1 MNEINALKAKLSPS
15 FPKNGELNIKQF
27 LDIENILYLAQQISP
42 QLQASQA
49 YLLLRGYH
57 LIAHTQNNEQ
67 LYLMQQARI
76 KWLSYSSRI
85 QWEQF
90 IEKYF
95 SKDYD
100 GIRLYENMDGLVQV
114 STKNIPVRNREE
126 VYSSNL
132 NEHKSSTNNLS
143 FATEG
148 RYTFHKKNKRIVTV
162 SIDKED
168 LKLLPH
174 GNRTHSGSRDRRE
187 PIMSTLT
194 DLLNAANE
202 MRTIVP
208 GDYCYDVLN
217 RNTIKAV
224 DNHAIAPCQYLSIH
238 EVVNIVGMVG
248 SGKTTLIKTLCYYF
262 SKFSKKVVVVLNSVN
277 DVVNMYQDLRRYN
290 INVVPLIGK
299 GEQEKHINTL
309 IKNRQMYLD
318 EETSKFLATPCI
330 LNGACDNETEA
341 LTYDERPCFNLKSDK
356 KYICPFFESCPG
368 ALMLREAS
376 SATVVVTTVAGLAAS
391 RIGTQKILFFEHVIN
406 QADVVLF
413 DESDRVQKT
422 LDDFFAPNISFLE
435 FMESQADACAK
446 DMKREPDAP
455 ETDVNAT
462 RYYDLVRETP
472 AIYHSIVTALEQI
485 KSDNNR
491 NWKELISC
499 AFSALSILRQLE
511 KDGIDSKLIDSLR
524 QCIYINHFKEGTDE
538 FTLQLSETCNNSC
551 RASIYEKDFN
561 NQLKRLMQNNS
572 LVISE
577 EDLQHIGFLLKVIY
591 FDRIMDNIDDSAKS
605 IDNEIL
611 RENQISDFLQAR
623 FIAQQHFLP
632 AAPMGNTFG
641 MIYTGKKELKVYRQF
656 AYGRY
661 LMNSLPWLRVNE
673 KCEPI
678 GPHAILFS
686 GSSYAP
692 YSLQCHVNAPINYIL
707 ESPQDA
713 RDYLSKSIFRTNG
726 AFTVISGSGLKDRI
740 SKFNTLLKEISSDIK
755 AEIARSGK
763 ILFVVNSYKESK
775 EVMGYTNRLL
785 SELEIDEKSVAVVD
799 ERTSKDEYCIL
810 KSDLPSFA
818 VRKEKILIAPAA
830 VIERGYNIVDERGN
844 SAIRSIFFL
853 VRPMAV
859 PEDIALKISKLN
871 GYIDTKY
878 AQQDVKDWGVF
889 CKTLVADAGKYW
901 GMMEREYGTTLANL
915 SSESKL
921 DITATVFNLML
932 QLYGRSA
939 RVSDLKSIDKQ
950 PPRVYFA
957 DGAFNSNRGTGS
969 YDIISEIITY
979 LKNLMESS
987 DGEIA
992 KTLYETFYNALKEN
1006 NNEQKVEDS
1015 TDEFLPETFYD

>member
-1 MNEINALKAKLSPS
+1 MREINALKAKLSPS
-15 FPKNGELNIKQF
+15 FPKRGNLNLKQF
-27 LDIENILYLAQQISP
+27 LDIENILCLAQQISP

-57 LIAHTQNNEQ
+57 LITHSPSNGQ
-67 LYLMQQARI
+67 LYFLQQARI

-100 GIRLYENMDGLVQV
+100 GIRLYENIDGLVQI

-126 VYSSNL
+126 IYLSNL
-132 NEHKSSTNNLS
+132 SEYKSSANKLS
-143 FATEG
+143 VATKG

-168 LKLLPH
+168 LKFLPH
-174 GNRTHSGSRDRRE
+174 SNRISSSLRDRRE
-187 PIMSTLT
+187 PITIALT

-217 RNTIKAV
+217 RNTIKSIA
-224 DNHAIAPCQYLSIH
+224 NHTLVPCQQLTVQ

-262 SKFSKKVVVVLNSVN
+262 SKLNKKV
-277 DVVNMYQDLRRYN
+277 
-290 INVVPLIGK
+290 
-299 GEQEKHINTL
+299 
-309 IKNRQMYLD
+309 
-318 EETSKFLATPCI
+318 
-330 LNGACDNETEA
+330 
-341 LTYDERPCFNLKSDK
+341 
-356 KYICPFFESCPG
+356 
-368 ALMLREAS
+368 
-376 SATVVVTTVAGLAAS
+376 VAGLASA
-391 RIGTQKILFFEHVIN
+391 RIGSQKILFLEHVVN
-406 QADVVLF
+406 QAEIVLF
-413 DESDRVQKT
+413 DECDRVQKT
-422 LDDFFAPNISFLE
+422 LDDFFAPNISFSE
-435 FMESQADACAK
+435 FMENQADACAK

-455 ETDVNAT
+455 ETDINAT

-472 AIYHSIVTALEQI
+472 TIYHSIVNALEQI
-485 KSDNNR
+485 KNDSNR

-511 KDGIDSKLIDSLR
+511 KDGLDSKLIDSLR
-524 QCIYINHFKEGTDE
+524 QCIYINHFKEGIDE

-551 RASIYEKDFN
+551 RASIYEKDFS

-572 LVISE
+572 LAVSE
-577 EDLQHIGFLLKVIY
+577 ENLLHIGFLLKVIY
-591 FDRIMDNIDDSAKS
+591 FDRIMDYIDDSAKS
-605 IDNEIL
+605 LDNEIL

-673 KCEPI
+673 NGEPI
-678 GPHAILFS
+678 GPQAILFS

-692 YSLQCHVNAPINYIL
+692 HSLQCHVNVPINYIL

-713 RDYLSKSIFRTNG
+713 RDYLSKSIFRTSG
-726 AFTVISGSGLKDRI
+726 AFTIISGSGLKDRI
-740 SKFNTLLKEISSDIK
+740 SKFNTLLREIFSDIK
-755 AEIARSGK
+755 AEIARPGK

-799 ERTSKDEYCIL
+799 DHFSKDEYCIL
-810 KSDLPSFA
+810 KGDLSSFA
-818 VRKEKILIAPAA
+818 FRKEKILIAPAA
-830 VIERGYNIVDERGN
+830 VIERGYNIVDEYGN

-878 AQQDVKDWGVF
+878 AQQEVKDWGAF
-889 CKTLVADAGKYW
+889 CKTIVADSGKYW

-915 SSESKL
+915 SSDSKL
-921 DITATVFNLML
+921 DITVTVFNLLL

-939 RVSDLKSIDKQ
+939 RVSNLNLIDKQ
-950 PPRVYFA
+950 PPRVYFS

-969 YDIISEIITY
+969 YDIIKEITIY
-979 LKNLMESS
+979 LKNLMEFS

>member
-1 MNEINALKAKLSPS
+1 
-15 FPKNGELNIKQF
+15 
-27 LDIENILYLAQQISP
+27 
-42 QLQASQA
+42 
-49 YLLLRGYH
+49 
-57 LIAHTQNNEQ
+57 
-67 LYLMQQARI
+67 MQQARI

-187 PIMSTLT
+187 PIMITLT

-572 LVISE
+572 LVI
-577 EDLQHIGFLLKVIY
+577 
-591 FDRIMDNIDDSAKS
+591 
-605 IDNEIL
+605 
-611 RENQISDFLQAR
+611 
-623 FIAQQHFLP
+623 
-632 AAPMGNTFG
+632 
-641 MIYTGKKELKVYRQF
+641 
-656 AYGRY
+656 
-661 LMNSLPWLRVNE
+661 
-673 KCEPI
+673 
-678 GPHAILFS
+678 
-686 GSSYAP
+686 
-692 YSLQCHVNAPINYIL
+692 
-707 ESPQDA
+707 
-713 RDYLSKSIFRTNG
+713 
-726 AFTVISGSGLKDRI
+726 
-740 SKFNTLLKEISSDIK
+740 
-755 AEIARSGK
+755 
-763 ILFVVNSYKESK
+763 
-775 EVMGYTNRLL
+775 
-785 SELEIDEKSVAVVD
+785 
-799 ERTSKDEYCIL
+799 
-810 KSDLPSFA
+810 
-818 VRKEKILIAPAA
+818 
-830 VIERGYNIVDERGN
+830 
-844 SAIRSIFFL
+844 
-853 VRPMAV
+853 
-859 PEDIALKISKLN
+859 
-871 GYIDTKY
+871 
-878 AQQDVKDWGVF
+878 
-889 CKTLVADAGKYW
+889 
-901 GMMEREYGTTLANL
+901 
-915 SSESKL
+915 
-921 DITATVFNLML
+921 
-932 QLYGRSA
+932 
-939 RVSDLKSIDKQ
+939 
-950 PPRVYFA
+950 
-957 DGAFNSNRGTGS
+957 
-969 YDIISEIITY
+969 
-979 LKNLMESS
+979 
-987 DGEIA
+987 
-992 KTLYETFYNALKEN
+992 
-1006 NNEQKVEDS
+1006 
-1015 TDEFLPETFYD
+1015 